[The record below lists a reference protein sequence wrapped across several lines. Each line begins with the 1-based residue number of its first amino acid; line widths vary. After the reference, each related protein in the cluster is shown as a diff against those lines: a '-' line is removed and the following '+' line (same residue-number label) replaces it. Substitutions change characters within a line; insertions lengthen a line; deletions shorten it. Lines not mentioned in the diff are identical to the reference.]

1 MATGMIARDPGVAAP
16 PLLPDLRQWAI
27 LLDVD
32 GTIVDLAPTPLDI
45 HVPPSLCETL
55 RRLNEKSAGALA
67 LVSGRTLHDLD
78 QIFAPLRF
86 AAIGGHGA
94 EMRLAA
100 GAPIRREPVYP
111 IDLAMKRALAAVA
124 QQEPGILIEDKGYS
138 ITLHYRLVPE
148 RGSFVRAAVAAIC
161 AEMNAQDLELLEGA
175 CVIEIKHKG
184 YSKGSA
190 VRKLMEHAPFAGRRP
205 IFVGDDTT
213 DQSAFAVMPHF
224 GGLAI
229 SVRRRAAGVDF
240 HFETPEQVRDWL
252 DRVATVDEGAP
263 A

>member
-1 MATGMIARDPGVAAP
+1 MATGMIARDPGVETP

-32 GTIVDLAPTPLDI
+32 GTIVDFAPTPLDI
-45 HVPPSLCETL
+45 RVPPSLREAL
-55 RRLNEKSAGALA
+55 RRLNDKSAGALA
-67 LVSGRTLHDLD
+67 LVSGRTLRDLD
-78 QIFAPLRF
+78 QIFAPLRL

-94 EMRLAA
+94 EMRPAPE
-100 GAPIRREPVYP
+100 APIRHEPVHR
-111 IDLAMKRALAAVA
+111 IDLAIKRALVAAA
-124 QQEPGILIEDKGYS
+124 QQDPGIVMEDKGYS
-138 ITLHYRLVPE
+138 LTLHYRQVPE
-148 RGSFVRAAVAAIC
+148 RGGFLRAAVAAIC
-161 AEMNAQDLELLEGA
+161 DEMNAQDLELLEGA

-190 VRKLMEHAPFAGRRP
+190 VRRLMELAPFAGRRP

-213 DQSAFAVMPHF
+213 DQSAFAVMSHF

-229 SVRRRAAGVDF
+229 SVRSRAAGVDF
-240 HFETPEQVRDWL
+240 HFDTPAQVRGWL
-252 DRVATVDEGAP
+252 DRMATVDEGAP